1 MAYLNRNIL
10 FFLITGLFIA
20 LAYSSPYKD
29 LNIDFLLE
37 DSTKAPI
44 KKQIKSKKKSA
55 EKSFLN
61 VIKDFQIIKIGI
73 AYMMSSQK
81 DMQVWKLE
89 LNCQNVAIK
98 LYHI

>member
-44 KKQIKSKKKSA
+44 KKQVKTKKKAEKKSKEKCFSA
-55 EKSFLN
+55 ENIYENKFHIVEVFPKNIIHVQESDDHIFL
-61 VIKDFQIIKIGI
+61 I
-73 AYMMSSQK
+73 
-81 DMQVWKLE
+81 
-89 LNCQNVAIK
+89 
-98 LYHI
+98 